1 MQFNNLA
8 KLSNEVKPEIHA
20 EEIDHSEYV
29 MTCINTIPSTSNIL
43 ENFLWHKSSHSSY
56 NQTECNDKREII
68 NNTFI
73 TYVESLLNYTNHHA
87 LIQEWKL
94 NIDAVA
100 HEKKID
106 ANVYKPSTEK

>member
-1 MQFNNLA
+1 MLEYYFLKGFGILECNFNNLA

-43 ENFLWHKSSHSSY
+43 KNFLWHKSSHSSY

-73 TYVESLLNYTNHHA
+73 TYDEGAIYDF
-87 LIQEWKL
+87 LIIVTFGVTIERMWKFM
-94 NIDAVA
+94 
-100 HEKKID
+100 
-106 ANVYKPSTEK
+106 